1 MLESFPLINNVG
13 GYRERKMTSQ
23 ATKKK
28 TSKKK
33 TEEPTPATEAAP
45 TCEPAPS
52 PLPEAKPTAKDSKK
66 KFYLNELID
75 AMLTSLG
82 PDAPSG
88 SSGIRDDLIRA
99 YLQNQIESNPLAES
113 YNILILHDEGRMV
126 KSDADNIY
134 SASIAFPNK
143 RPVLLVLYSTGGV
156 IGSAYLIGKLC
167 REYAEGKFVV
177 VVPRQAKS
185 AATLICCAADE
196 IHMGSLSEL
205 GPIDPQIEDL
215 PALGLKT
222 SVEHI
227 ADLIKDYPHAS
238 DMFAKYLNMSLK
250 PIHLGYFE
258 RVAESA
264 AQYAERLLNLHPS
277 NLKQKPAEIAK
288 ALVYS
293 YKDHGFVIDK
303 AEACDIFGDKIIRTD
318 TEEYKLG
325 NSIYAALM
333 FVARVASA
341 VNHYFYFIGSLSSDP
356 HFTKRQTS

>member
-1 MLESFPLINNVG
+1 MATPGTKNKNSAKEVEESTPAPEIASTG
-13 GYRERKMTSQ
+13 Q
-23 ATKKK
+23 
-28 TSKKK
+28 
-33 TEEPTPATEAAP
+33 PTPAP
-45 TCEPAPS
+45 P
-52 PLPEAKPTAKDSKK
+52 PEAKPSTQPKQGFHLSK
-66 KFYLNELID
+66 LIE
-75 AMLTSLG
+75 ATFTSLAA
-82 PDAPSG
+82 DAPSG
-88 SSGIRDDLIRA
+88 SAKERDDLIRE
-99 YLQNQIESNPLAES
+99 YLLSQIESSPIKDS

-134 SASIAFPNK
+134 SASAAFSDK
-143 RPVLLVLYSTGGV
+143 RPVMLVLYSTGGA

-167 REYAEGKFVV
+167 REYANGKFVV

-205 GPIDPQIEDL
+205 GPIDPQIDEL

-227 ADLIKDYPHAS
+227 ADLIKAHPHAS

-250 PIHLGYFE
+250 PIHLGYYE

-277 NLKQKPAEIAK
+277 HLKRKPAEIAK
-288 ALVYS
+288 TLVYS

-303 AEACDIFGDKIIRTD
+303 AEATDIFGAKVIRTN

-333 FVARVASA
+333 FVGRIADVAK
-341 VNHYFYFIGSLSSDP
+341 HYFYFIGSLNSDP
-356 HFTKRQTS
+356 HFQKNRS

>member
-1 MLESFPLINNVG
+1 
-13 GYRERKMTSQ
+13 MTAK

-28 TSKKK
+28 SSAKNA
-33 TEEPTPATEAAP
+33 EEPTPATETAP
-45 TCEPAPS
+45 TGEPTPS
-52 PLPEAKPTAKDSKK
+52 PPPEARPTSKTPKK
-66 KFYLNELID
+66 KFDLNKLID
-75 AMLTSLG
+75 AIFTSLG

-88 SSGIRDDLIRA
+88 SAKVRDDLVRA
-99 YLQNQIESNPLAES
+99 YIQSQIENNPLAKS

-126 KSDADNIY
+126 KRDADNIY
-134 SASIAFPNK
+134 SASEAFTDK
-143 RPVLLVLYSTGGV
+143 RPVMLVLYSTGGV

-167 REYAEGKFVV
+167 REYADEKFIV

-196 IHMGSLSEL
+196 IHMGSLSEI
-205 GPIDPQIEDL
+205 GPIDPQIDDL

-227 ADLIKDYPHAS
+227 ADLIKAYPQAS

-250 PIHLGYFE
+250 PIHLGYYE

-264 AQYAERLLNLHPS
+264 AQYAERLLNLHPLH
-277 NLKQKPAEIAK
+277 LKRKPAEIAK
-288 ALVYS
+288 TLVYS

-303 AEACDIFGDKIIRTD
+303 VEASEIFGDNVIQTD

-333 FVARVASA
+333 FVARVANA

-356 HFTKRQTS
+356 HFSKRGRN

>member
-1 MLESFPLINNVG
+1 
-13 GYRERKMTSQ
+13 MTAK

-28 TSKKK
+28 SSAKNA
-33 TEEPTPATEAAP
+33 EEPTPATETAP
-45 TCEPAPS
+45 TGEPTPS
-52 PLPEAKPTAKDSKK
+52 PPPEANIASTKAKK
-66 KFYLNELID
+66 KFDINKLID
-75 AMLTSLG
+75 AIFTSLG
-82 PDAPSG
+82 LDAPSG
-88 SSGIRDDLIRA
+88 SAKVRDDLIRE
-99 YLQNQIESNPLAES
+99 YIQSRIESNPLAKS

-126 KSDADNIY
+126 KSDTDNIY
-134 SASIAFPNK
+134 SASVAFTDK
-143 RPVLLVLYSTGGV
+143 RPVMLVLYSTGGV

-167 REYAEGKFVV
+167 REYADGKFVV

-205 GPIDPQIEDL
+205 GPIDPQIDNL

-227 ADLIKDYPHAS
+227 ADLIKEYPHAS
-238 DMFAKYLNMSLK
+238 DMFAKYLTMSLK
-250 PIHLGYFE
+250 PIHLGYYE

-264 AQYAERLLNLHPS
+264 AQYAERLLNLHPLH
-277 NLKQKPAEIAK
+277 LKRKPVEIAK
-288 ALVYS
+288 TLVYS

-303 AEACDIFGDKIIRTD
+303 VEASEIFGDKVIHTD

-333 FVARVASA
+333 FVSRVADA

-356 HFTKRQTS
+356 QFTKRGRG

>member
-1 MLESFPLINNVG
+1 M
-13 GYRERKMTSQ
+13 KAKT
-23 ATKKK
+23 TKKK
-28 TSKKK
+28 TSAHNA
-33 TEEPTPATEAAP
+33 EEVTPAPETAPTGESTPTPP
-45 TCEPAPS
+45 
-52 PLPEAKPTAKDSKK
+52 PEAKPASTKPKK
-66 KFYLNELID
+66 KFDLNKLIE
-75 AMLTSLG
+75 AIFTSLS

-88 SSGIRDDLIRA
+88 SAKVRDDLIRG
-99 YLQNQIESNPLAES
+99 YIQSQIESNPLTKS

-126 KSDADNIY
+126 KSDTDNIY
-134 SASIAFPNK
+134 SASVAFTDK
-143 RPVLLVLYSTGGV
+143 RPVMLVLYSTGGV

-167 REYAEGKFVV
+167 REYADKKFVV

-227 ADLIKDYPHAS
+227 ADLIKEYPHAS

-250 PIHLGYFE
+250 PIHLGYYE

-303 AEACDIFGDKIIRTD
+303 AEASDIFGEKIIHTD
-318 TEEYKLG
+318 TEEYNLG

-333 FVARVASA
+333 FVARVADVA
-341 VNHYFYFIGSLSSDP
+341 DHYFYFIGSLSSDP
-356 HFTKRQTS
+356 HFTKRGRG